1 MIFAQTGG
9 TGTSAYMCWYLNL
22 PAFAKAGYRV
32 LAPDFVGCGF
42 TESLT
47 PQPARV
53 DAVAFLAAFMDALEI
68 EGAHFVGN
76 SMGCNA
82 MTRLAI
88 EHPQRVNSLIMT
100 GGEPRVATE
109 ESAAVSRELGR
120 TPRIEF
126 VRQMVSQEQ
135 VSFEDMKKATQDFF
149 YDRDHPR
156 IDEVTALRLEMANR
170 PGVLEKERAH
180 YARQATQGRA
190 TYGTAD
196 LEKIQAPVYLIH
208 GRDERFFYDEAAA
221 PVLLEAAIK
230 AMTVIPHCSCTVL
243 SHCGHWPQI
252 EMAETFNALALQF
265 LKDSEGTGNRRQ

>member
-1 MIFAQTGG
+1 MKTHYHEAGEGGKGAVIFAQTGG

-42 TESLT
+42 TECLT

-126 VRQMVSQEQ
+126 VRHMVSQEQ

-149 YDRDHPR
+149 YDRDHPK
-156 IDEVTALRLEMANR
+156 IDEVTALR
-170 PGVLEKERAH
+170 
-180 YARQATQGRA
+180 
-190 TYGTAD
+190 
-196 LEKIQAPVYLIH
+196 
-208 GRDERFFYDEAAA
+208 
-221 PVLLEAAIK
+221 
-230 AMTVIPHCSCTVL
+230 
-243 SHCGHWPQI
+243 
-252 EMAETFNALALQF
+252 
-265 LKDSEGTGNRRQ
+265 TGNGQPARGPGKGTSTLCQTGNTGQS